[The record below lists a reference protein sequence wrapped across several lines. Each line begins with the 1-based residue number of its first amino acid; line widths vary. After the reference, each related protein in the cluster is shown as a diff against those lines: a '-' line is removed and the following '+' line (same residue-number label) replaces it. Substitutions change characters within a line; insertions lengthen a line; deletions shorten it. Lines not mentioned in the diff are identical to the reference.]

1 MIARMLLVM
10 SIILSTHISAST
22 ITSYIKGN
30 GRFYAL
36 EDDNLS
42 FVKSQL
48 LFNAYQEVI
57 TKTLTQQGLNHE
69 LFWRNFDEKF
79 EIFFQ
84 PIKEKLDEKYGIDK
98 DNLNAAD
105 KEAYKKSLRS
115 KRLSSKSTFMNLRSC
130 IQSYSIKKMSR
141 SSQMANSRFIEILA
155 KVNKVALGKIYVNL
169 TREGESRFLD
179 SLYVSVKYSIN
190 NMIWPDTG
198 VEVKK
203 DFADVI
209 NKSWKGFLEK
219 NLEGSVKEVIFAT
232 EDMELELKRFS
243 QIPADISKS
252 VEGENSTSSNT
263 AFGNSAWLKLNIN
276 ITKVKEDE
284 LLMKREFLIENSFI
298 LQDLNS
304 NDIIHYNDMENVSFA
319 HKFDNPQELSSQ
331 LATKI
336 YNMPLP
342 ELREL
347 KKKLESTPAN
357 QNEIIVS
364 LKNVSNIQEVF
375 SFNSY
380 LQGQGVSFQI
390 NPSIDRLEG
399 PEIKIGVR
407 FLGAK
412 EDFLSFLSKLN
423 NENFG
428 DGLFIRIDDPERP
441 YVLNI
446 YRKAPAIEGELQ
458 GEKEKKT
465 SQRKSS

>member
-1 MIARMLLVM
+1 
-10 SIILSTHISAST
+10 
-22 ITSYIKGN
+22 
-30 GRFYAL
+30 
-36 EDDNLS
+36 
-42 FVKSQL
+42 
-48 LFNAYQEVI
+48 
-57 TKTLTQQGLNHE
+57 
-69 LFWRNFDEKF
+69 
-79 EIFFQ
+79 
-84 PIKEKLDEKYGIDK
+84 
-98 DNLNAAD
+98 
-105 KEAYKKSLRS
+105 
-115 KRLSSKSTFMNLRSC
+115 
-130 IQSYSIKKMSR
+130 
-141 SSQMANSRFIEILA
+141 
-155 KVNKVALGKIYVNL
+155 
-169 TREGESRFLD
+169 
-179 SLYVSVKYSIN
+179 
-190 NMIWPDTG
+190 
-198 VEVKK
+198 
-203 DFADVI
+203 
-209 NKSWKGFLEK
+209 
-219 NLEGSVKEVIFAT
+219 
-232 EDMELELKRFS
+232 
-243 QIPADISKS
+243 
-252 VEGENSTSSNT
+252 
-263 AFGNSAWLKLNIN
+263 
-276 ITKVKEDE
+276 
-284 LLMKREFLIENSFI
+284 
-298 LQDLNS
+298 
-304 NDIIHYNDMENVSFA
+304 
-319 HKFDNPQELSSQ
+319 
-331 LATKI
+331 TKI